1 MKILRGW
8 VPVLVVAG
16 VLVALVQADAAH
28 LKENARKHKIVY
40 QLDDAGV
47 DKAKFVL
54 GNIRNHVSGVGGWQ
68 NIESLELVVFGP
80 ALKSFVQGSMDPALT
95 QTLDALQLQGM
106 TFGACGNTMKNFS
119 ITAEQLPPKSLILPQ
134 GGVSG
139 SWSSRST
146 DTSISGPDRCYGRL
160 TMRRCLL
167 TISIVL
173 VATLLPAPAAV
184 LAHPHGAEPIII
196 GIAPQ
201 QEPEKVRAMW
211 QPFLRYLEQEVGHAF
226 AFETASSIEEFQQR
240 VLEGRYDIWWGNPL
254 TYIQASKRLGYV
266 AIARDTTRI
275 AGLLVTLKEGEVKSP
290 KELAGKKIAYSA
302 PDAIGGTLLVQSS
315 LARVGVAPDQVETIY
330 TGSHDAA
337 YRAVL
342 DGKAAAAGGV
352 PRSFNALD
360 SAQREKLVVLTRTE
374 EVAPQPFAV
383 HPRVYRS
390 VVTKIQRA
398 LLKLNWAPEG
408 KDILASIQYKEIV
421 VSNDF
426 DYDIHRDVARRLKI
440 PY

>member
-1 MKILRGW
+1 M
-8 VPVLVVAG
+8 
-16 VLVALVQADAAH
+16 
-28 LKENARKHKIVY
+28 
-40 QLDDAGV
+40 
-47 DKAKFVL
+47 
-54 GNIRNHVSGVGGWQ
+54 
-68 NIESLELVVFGP
+68 
-80 ALKSFVQGSMDPALT
+80 
-95 QTLDALQLQGM
+95 
-106 TFGACGNTMKNFS
+106 
-119 ITAEQLPPKSLILPQ
+119 
-134 GGVSG
+134 
-139 SWSSRST
+139 
-146 DTSISGPDRCYGRL
+146 
-160 TMRRCLL
+160 MRRGLL
-167 TISIVL
+167 TISLVL
-173 VATLLPAPAAV
+173 VAMLLAAPVAV
-184 LAHPHGAEPIII
+184 LAHPHGAEPILF

-201 QEPEKVRAMW
+201 QEPEKVREMW
-211 QPFLRYLEQEVGHAF
+211 QPFFRYLEREVGYRF

-302 PDAIGGTLLVQSS
+302 PDAIGGTLLVQNF
-315 LARVGVAPDQVETIY
+315 LARAGVAPDQVETMY
-330 TGSHDAA
+330 MGSHEAA

-342 DGKAAAAGGV
+342 DGKATAAGGV
-352 PRSFNALD
+352 PRSFNALEP
-360 SAQREKLVVLTRTE
+360 AQREKLVVLAKTE

-383 HPRVYRS
+383 HPRLFRS
-390 VVTKIQRA
+390 YVTKIQRA

-426 DYDIHRDVARRLKI
+426 DYDIHRDVAQRLKI

>member
-1 MKILRGW
+1 MRR
-8 VPVLVVAG
+8 
-16 VLVALVQADAAH
+16 AL
-28 LKENARKHKIVY
+28 
-40 QLDDAGV
+40 
-47 DKAKFVL
+47 
-54 GNIRNHVSGVGGWQ
+54 
-68 NIESLELVVFGP
+68 
-80 ALKSFVQGSMDPALT
+80 
-95 QTLDALQLQGM
+95 
-106 TFGACGNTMKNFS
+106 
-119 ITAEQLPPKSLILPQ
+119 
-134 GGVSG
+134 
-139 SWSSRST
+139 
-146 DTSISGPDRCYGRL
+146 L
-160 TMRRCLL
+160 TM
-167 TISIVL
+167 SIVF
-173 VATLLPAPAAV
+173 VATLLAAPAAV

-211 QPFLRYLEQEVGHAF
+211 QPFLRYLEKEVGHAF

-302 PDAIGGTLLVQSS
+302 PDAIGGTLLVQSY

-398 LLKLNWAPEG
+398 LLKLNWDPEG

-426 DYDIHRDVARRLKI
+426 DYDIHREVARRLKI

>member
-1 MKILRGW
+1 MRGC
-8 VPVLVVAG
+8 P
-16 VLVALVQADAAH
+16 
-28 LKENARKHKIVY
+28 
-40 QLDDAGV
+40 
-47 DKAKFVL
+47 
-54 GNIRNHVSGVGGWQ
+54 
-68 NIESLELVVFGP
+68 
-80 ALKSFVQGSMDPALT
+80 
-95 QTLDALQLQGM
+95 
-106 TFGACGNTMKNFS
+106 
-119 ITAEQLPPKSLILPQ
+119 
-134 GGVSG
+134 
-139 SWSSRST
+139 
-146 DTSISGPDRCYGRL
+146 
-160 TMRRCLL
+160 L
-167 TISIVL
+167 TISIVC
-173 VATLLPAPAAV
+173 VAILLAAPAAV

-201 QEPEKVRAMW
+201 QEPEKVRSMW
-211 QPFLRYLEQEVGHAF
+211 QPFLRYLEKEVGHAF
-226 AFETASSIEEFQQR
+226 AFETAPSIEEFQQR

-275 AGLLVTLKEGEVKSP
+275 AGLLVTLKEGGVKSP

-302 PDAIGGTLLVQSS
+302 PDAIGGTLLVQNS
-315 LARVGVAPDQVETIY
+315 LARAGVAPDQVETMY

-360 SAQREKLVVLTRTE
+360 PAQREKLTVLTRTE

-383 HPRVYRS
+383 HPRLYRS
-390 VVTKIQRA
+390 YVTKIQRA

-426 DYDIHRDVARRLKI
+426 DYDIHREVAQRLKI